1 MSDMANAIAKGRQA
15 RVSAELCRHI
25 TEAINAFNV
34 CVETGKPYRMTSS
47 CQRPEALYR

>member
-1 MSDMANAIAKGRQA
+1 MSDMASAIAEGRKP
-15 RVSAELCRHI
+15 RVSAALCRHI

-34 CVETGKPYRMTSS
+34 CVETGKPYQMTTS